1 MITQYTQS
9 LLNKGVGTIG
19 SKFLDVYIVKLRLSG
34 RSAMAIPMRMP
45 REVNSEKS
53 TLNPDYR
60 TIWVITTCCVVK
72 LTRERLSGRSAMA
85 IPMRMPTGL
94 EEEKSRLDQTKDWR
108 DRSEEAIFNPKRV
121 TAY

>member
-1 MITQYTQS
+1 
-9 LLNKGVGTIG
+9 
-19 SKFLDVYIVKLRLSG
+19 
-34 RSAMAIPMRMP
+34 
-45 REVNSEKS
+45 
-53 TLNPDYR
+53 
-60 TIWVITTCCVVK
+60 
-72 LTRERLSGRSAMA
+72 MA

>member
-1 MITQYTQS
+1 M
-9 LLNKGVGTIG
+9 L
-19 SKFLDVYIVKLRLSG
+19 
-34 RSAMAIPMRMP
+34 P
-45 REVNSEKS
+45 RELDSEKS

-60 TIWVITTCCVVK
+60 TIWILTVK
-72 LTRERLSGRSAMA
+72 LTRGRLSGRSAMA